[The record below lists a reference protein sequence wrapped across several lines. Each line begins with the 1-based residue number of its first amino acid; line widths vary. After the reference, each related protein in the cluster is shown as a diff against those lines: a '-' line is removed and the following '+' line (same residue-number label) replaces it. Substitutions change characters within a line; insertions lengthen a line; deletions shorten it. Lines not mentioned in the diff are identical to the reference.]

1 MESEI
6 GNEEVNSFINQLRR
20 ELHLPKVNQEFTLNG
35 HRWRVSFVN
44 TGKMRFTAVW
54 LGPVP
59 NVTLDVQSSNSQS
72 QSTVK

>member
-44 TGKMRFTAVW
+44 TGKMRFTALW

-59 NVTLDVQSSNSQS
+59 NITLDVQSTTSKATSII
-72 QSTVK
+72 K